1 MSLMFMMCSQSLY
14 DYRNLIKAN
23 YLFSLNRNCIKTKET
38 VSTNKYHLPRF
49 PKQSCVK
56 LYDSRCSKR
65 MIIHLRDTYITR
77 IVFLLNH
84 SKRYNSTGRIN
95 CFKLYGS
102 LNTKGDTLIAYR
114 LPITFSF
121 TFTAGSPSFKKV
133 MFIVYSCSP

>member
-1 MSLMFMMCSQSLY
+1 M
-14 DYRNLIKAN
+14 
-23 YLFSLNRNCIKTKET
+23 
-38 VSTNKYHLPRF
+38 
-49 PKQSCVK
+49 K

-121 TFTAGSPSFKKV
+121 TFTAGSPSLKKV
-133 MFIVYSCSP
+133 MFIVYSCSPWEKLLGPYYCYYEVIDSANNDMQNQDTCKNKYRKICFISSWVMYK